1 MPRMDLMHLVPMP
14 FTNAKTTITL
24 KKIGKHNF
32 VLCFKDIVSNLMPTC
47 CIFSRDK
54 TEHPIRC
61 QDNPA
66 GKFDL
71 PAEED
76 WPKCVSGNVTLAS
89 LLY

>member
-1 MPRMDLMHLVPMP
+1 MIPCQH
-14 FTNAKTTITL
+14 
-24 KKIGKHNF
+24 
-32 VLCFKDIVSNLMPTC
+32 
-47 CIFSRDK
+47 IFSRDK

-76 WPKCVSGNVTLAS
+76 WPKCVSGNVTFS
-89 LLY
+89 NLLENWKI